1 MLYSAKLA
9 EITGGYFLQQVHE
22 WPIEYLLT
30 DSRHSIPSTSALFF
44 AIVGKN
50 HDGHE
55 FLEELYQK
63 GVRQFVIQQAEAAH
77 VLEHS
82 EANVLVVKDTVS
94 ALQQIAAFHR
104 QQFHLDVIGVTGSN
118 GKTIVKEWL
127 YQLLSPSWSVVKSPK
142 SYNSQIG
149 VPLSVWQIKAEHK
162 IGIFEA
168 GISHVDEMTAL
179 ARVIQPRIGIFTN
192 LGPAHSEGFGSM
204 YQKADEKA
212 QLFASCETI
221 IYPQKYKE
229 IDQVLK
235 SLYPDKRLLAWTAGE
250 AGEGNVRIDVIKES
264 GRSKVD
270 IHLPS
275 AQIVHFVLPFTDD
288 ASIENL
294 VHCLICALGLGLAAD
309 VIQSRI
315 DHLSTVHM
323 RLQLKAG
330 RNESYVIDDT
340 YNNDPEGL
348 RIALNFMQQQA
359 VKKHKVVILSDML
372 ETGIEPNGLYK
383 GLAKLLREKQIDQL
397 FGVGHELSQHAEFFP
412 ANSVFFQDTGALL
425 SHLAS
430 LHLEDSLILVKGAR
444 VFRFERVVQ
453 MLEHKIHRTVL
464 EINLNALAHNLNV
477 FRQML
482 QPDTKMM
489 VMVKAF
495 AYGAGSHEVAH
506 LLQYNKVDYLAVAYT
521 DEGVELRENNVAV
534 PIMVM
539 NPTPDEF
546 EKLVKNELESE
557 IYSFKLLESLLAYLS
572 QNPMPN
578 GRKYCIH
585 LAIDT
590 GMHRLGFE
598 EHEIDRLIGILKEA
612 SSSIKVASIFSH
624 LVGADEPEHDFF
636 SDRQAQLFLRI
647 AGKVES
653 AIGYKVIKHLLN
665 SAGITR
671 LSRYQF
677 DMVRLGIGLYGIEAQ
692 GHPVFDHLQTVGTLK
707 TLVSQM
713 HTVKAGETVGYSRKG
728 KTVKDS
734 TIATIAIGYADG
746 FSRAFSNGVG
756 KAWIKGQLVPVIGNV
771 CMDMTM
777 LDVTGMEVKEG
788 DEVILFGKELP
799 VQELA
804 KWIKTIP
811 YEILT
816 NVSERVKRVFFVD

>member
-1 MLYSAKLA
+1 MVLYSSKLA
-9 EITGGYFLQQVHE
+9 EIADGYFLQHMHE
-22 WPIEYLLT
+22 WPVEYLLT

-82 EANVLVVKDTVS
+82 EANVFVVKDTVE
-94 ALQQIAAFHR
+94 ALQAIAASHR
-104 QQFHLDVIGVTGSN
+104 QQFDLQVIGITGSN

-149 VPLSVWQIKAEHK
+149 VPLSVWQIKPEHK

-168 GISHVDEMTAL
+168 GISHVDEMVAL
-179 ARVIQPRIGIFTN
+179 AKVIQPRIGIFTN
-192 LGPAHSEGFGSM
+192 LGPAHSEGFGSL

-212 QLFASCETI
+212 QLFASCDTI
-221 IYPQKYKE
+221 IYPKKYKE
-229 IDQVLK
+229 VDQVLR
-235 SLYPDKRLLAWTAGE
+235 SLYPQKRMLAWAIGGDE
-250 AGEGNVRIDVIKES
+250 QDSLRIDVVKE
-264 GRSKVD
+264 GGKTKVNL
-270 IHLPS
+270 HLTS
-275 AQIVHFVLPFTDD
+275 SQVVDFLLPFSDD

-294 VHCLICALGLGLAAD
+294 IHCIICALGLGLEAAT
-309 VIQSRI
+309 IQSRI

-372 ETGIEPNGLYK
+372 ETGIEPTSLYK
-383 GLAKLLREKQIDQL
+383 SLAKLLREKQIDL
-397 FGVGHELSQHAEFFP
+397 FFGVGPELSQHTTFFP
-412 ANSVFFQDTGALL
+412 TNSLFFHDTGALL

-444 VFRFERVVQ
+444 IFRFERVVQ
-453 MLEHKIHRTVL
+453 VLEHKIHRTVL

-521 DEGVELRENNVAV
+521 DEGVELRENNV
-534 PIMVM
+534 
-539 NPTPDEF
+539 
-546 EKLVKNELESE
+546 
-557 IYSFKLLESLLAYLS
+557 
-572 QNPMPN
+572 
-578 GRKYCIH
+578 
-585 LAIDT
+585 
-590 GMHRLGFE
+590 
-598 EHEIDRLIGILKEA
+598 
-612 SSSIKVASIFSH
+612 
-624 LVGADEPEHDFF
+624 
-636 SDRQAQLFLRI
+636 
-647 AGKVES
+647 
-653 AIGYKVIKHLLN
+653 
-665 SAGITR
+665 
-671 LSRYQF
+671 
-677 DMVRLGIGLYGIEAQ
+677 
-692 GHPVFDHLQTVGTLK
+692 
-707 TLVSQM
+707 
-713 HTVKAGETVGYSRKG
+713 
-728 KTVKDS
+728 
-734 TIATIAIGYADG
+734 
-746 FSRAFSNGVG
+746 
-756 KAWIKGQLVPVIGNV
+756 
-771 CMDMTM
+771 
-777 LDVTGMEVKEG
+777 
-788 DEVILFGKELP
+788 
-799 VQELA
+799 
-804 KWIKTIP
+804 
-811 YEILT
+811 
-816 NVSERVKRVFFVD
+816 